1 MAQAKLFLQIHIFN
15 LRLNEKEVDIVD
27 DHISSGA
34 RGIVYKGTYR
44 RMSVAI
50 KTYHRSRFAEMK
62 EDQKKAALDEF
73 KLMRDSWHKNVVTV
87 CGFIKYKECLGLV
100 MELAA
105 YGTLAGL
112 INDLMFRENIW
123 SQYQVLLQVAHA
135 MDFLHAKEILHRDL
149 KPENVLL
156 FGWSKSS
163 IVVKVTDFGE
173 SRVSILCIQH

>member
-1 MAQAKLFLQIHIFN
+1 MLFLQIHIFN

-27 DHISSGA
+27 DHIASGA
-34 RGIVYKGTYR
+34 HGIVYKGTYR

-73 KLMRDSWHKNVVTV
+73 RLMRDSWHANVVV
-87 CGFIKYKECLGLV
+87 VYGFIKYKECLGLV

-135 MDFLHAKEILHRDL
+135 MDFLHGKEILHRDL
-149 KPENVLL
+149 KPDNVLL

-173 SRVSILCIQH
+173 SRVSILCLQH